1 MHHLRQEACSFTL
14 AINGVCSPWIPTLIH
29 LQDFSIADTKHQCVT
44 KSPSLKWI
52 WHWRLEWAIAVGL
65 IKIKNKKVDK
75 KKEWRKNHSF
85 PTLLKNIKKKGKEIE
100 KFGGKKRKK
109 KEREDYWAWCCN
121 MLFSVFSGFKLVLS
135 FTLFCCESFTG
146 YILCFILFVFKH
158 RSHLFT
164 ELYRRNTALKT
175 KLWENQQLY
184 KE

>member
-14 AINGVCSPWIPTLIH
+14 AINGVCSPWIPTPIH
-29 LQDFSIADTKHQCVT
+29 LQDFSIADAKHQCVT
-44 KSPSLKWI
+44 KSPSLKCI

-65 IKIKNKKVDK
+65 LK
-75 KKEWRKNHSF
+75 KKKSGQEKRM
-85 PTLLKNIKKKGKEIE
+85 KKKPLFSHVTQKYKEKRKRNGKS
-100 KFGGKKRKK
+100 GGKKWKK
-109 KEREDYWAWCCN
+109 EEREDYWAWCCN
-121 MLFSVFSGFKLVLS
+121 ILFSGFKLVLS

-175 KLWENQQLY
+175 KFWENQLLY
-184 KE
+184 KG